1 VNAEEIRGE
10 MFWLRAELMETA
22 EKARKFGNHLD
33 RVADRLAALRQE
45 ISGAMEDT
53 TQANLFKF

>member
-1 VNAEEIRGE
+1 MKDEEIRGE

-33 RVADRLAALRQE
+33 RVADRLTVLRGEVLAVAFDVAKVQRE
-45 ISGAMEDT
+45 
-53 TQANLFKF
+53 LF